1 MTAQD
6 LCTMIRA
13 RLNPVIFLINNKVIC
28 CYQWSAVL
36 QFAGIRSQAVCKLL
50 CICTQGYTIQRQ
62 IRSGPYNLI
71 HNWNYVKLVESLDNG
86 ANASWAARV
95 QHF

>member
-6 LCTMIRA
+6 LGTMIRA

-28 CYQWSAVL
+28 CYQWTGVL
-36 QFAGIRSQAVCKLL
+36 QFAGAQSQAIRKLL
-50 CICTQGYTIQRQ
+50 CTCTQGYTIQRQ

-71 HNWNYVKLVESLDNG
+71 HNWDYVKLVEALDNG
-86 ANASWAARV
+86 ANASWAVRV
-95 QHF
+95 RHP